1 MKSFRLNDLGGEV
14 SIAVLIVAVIALMIL
29 PLPTVVIDS
38 LLALNITISVLLLM
52 VTLYIPNAT
61 SLYSFPS
68 LLLFTTL
75 FRLSLNIASTKSIL
89 RHAEAGH
96 IIESFGELVVGGNL
110 VVGLVVFLII
120 AIVQFIV
127 IAKGSERVAEV
138 GARFTLDAMPGKQM
152 SIDADVR
159 AGNLTAE
166 EAQRRRT
173 MLSIESQLH
182 GGMDGAMKFVKG
194 DAIAGLVITMVNI
207 LAGIVI
213 GVTYHSMSAADAADR
228 FAVLSVGDAMVS
240 QIPSLLISV
249 AAGVLIT
256 RVSDEHSKPRSL
268 GTEIVKQLSTNSRA
282 LYSAAAMLIGFALV
296 PGFPWPMFLLLAAA
310 LFAGARIMGKQVLD
324 REPAAGPELSA
335 LRADGAKGQAP
346 TIAAQAPAFSAPL
359 SVRLSPALADRLDA
373 AELNRAFTAARGVL
387 VDELGLPFPRAAV
400 WTTESLA
407 GMAVEILLH
416 DVPQPAL
423 ELPARPDRPERALA
437 DAVGAAV
444 RAHAHLF
451 IGVQETQWILDRVGT
466 EYPGL
471 VAEVQK
477 VMPVLRIA
485 EVLKRLL
492 EEHVPIRNQRAILE
506 SLVNWG
512 AKEKDLLLLTEYVRG
527 DLGRFIAHR
536 AAGGSQ
542 LPAIVLDVEVE
553 QTIRQAI
560 KQTPAGNYLTLEP
573 QQIDQLLASLERLVG
588 ANPPPNLAVVTSMD
602 IRRYFRR
609 MIAQRLAW
617 LQVYSFQELGD
628 IDLRPVGQLGL

>member
-1 MKSFRLNDLGGEV
+1 
-14 SIAVLIVAVIALMIL
+14 
-29 PLPTVVIDS
+29 
-38 LLALNITISVLLLM
+38 
-52 VTLYIPNAT
+52 
-61 SLYSFPS
+61 
-68 LLLFTTL
+68 
-75 FRLSLNIASTKSIL
+75 
-89 RHAEAGH
+89 
-96 IIESFGELVVGGNL
+96 
-110 VVGLVVFLII
+110 
-120 AIVQFIV
+120 
-127 IAKGSERVAEV
+127 
-138 GARFTLDAMPGKQM
+138 
-152 SIDADVR
+152 
-159 AGNLTAE
+159 
-166 EAQRRRT
+166 
-173 MLSIESQLH
+173 
-182 GGMDGAMKFVKG
+182 MDGAMKFVKG

-207 LAGIVI
+207 VAGIVI

-268 GTEIVKQLSTNSRA
+268 GTEIVKQLGTNARA

-296 PGFPWPMFLLLAAA
+296 PGFPWPMFVLLAVA
-310 LFAGARIMGKQVLD
+310 LFACARLMGKQVHD
-324 REPAAGPELSA
+324 QQPAAGPELSA

-346 TIAAQAPAFSAPL
+346 SIATQAPAFSAPL
-359 SVRLSPALADRLDA
+359 SVRLSPALAKRLDT
-373 AELNRAFTAARGVL
+373 AELNRAFTAARGAL

-400 WTTESLA
+400 WTSESLT
-407 GMAVEILLH
+407 GMAYEIMLH

-423 ELPARPDRPERALA
+423 ELPDRPERAERALA

-471 VAEVQK
+471 VTEVQK

-536 AAGGSQ
+536 AAGGGQ
-542 LPAIVLDVEVE
+542 LAAIMLDVEVE

-573 QQIDQLLASLERLVG
+573 QQIDQLLASLENLVG

-609 MIAQRLAW
+609 MIAQRLNW